1 MKTPLL
7 PALLLALL
15 ATATATAAQAP
26 DTYPRPADVETIDG
40 IVAAF
45 FDVVSGPAGSMPD
58 RARDESLHYPGARIV
73 MSDGGGQSELQA
85 MDVAGYH
92 ERYGGV
98 RPSAFYEREIHRETL
113 HFGSIATVW
122 STYAASGTPDGPP
135 MFRGISNLHLV
146 HDGTRWWIAGWTDQ
160 RETAE
165 HPLPARFLPPG
176 GTPATPQ

>member
-1 MKTPLL
+1 MQSTLL
-7 PALLLALL
+7 PALLLACL
-15 ATATATAAQAP
+15 ATATAAQEP
-26 DTYPRPADVETIDG
+26 DAAYPRPADVETIDG

-45 FDVVSGPAGSMPD
+45 FDVVSGPAGSTPD

-73 MSDGGGQSELQA
+73 MSGGGGQSRLQA

-113 HFGSIATVW
+113 RFGSIATVW
-122 STYAASGTPDGPP
+122 STYAASATPDGTP

-160 RETAE
+160 RETPD
-165 HPLPARFLPPG
+165 HPLPARFLPPVDPG
-176 GTPATPQ
+176 SATR

>member
-1 MKTPLL
+1 MKTTLL
-7 PALLLALL
+7 PALLLTLL
-15 ATATATAAQAP
+15 ATAAAAQEPAA
-26 DTYPRPADVETIDG
+26 YPRPADVETIDG

-45 FDVVSGPAGSMPD
+45 FDVVSGPAGSAPD

-73 MSDGGGQSELQA
+73 MSGGGGQGRLQA

-98 RPSAFYEREIHRETL
+98 RASAFYEREIHRETL
-113 HFGSIATVW
+113 RFGSIATVW
-122 STYAASGTPDGPP
+122 STYAASGTPDGAP

-165 HPLPARFLPPG
+165 QPLPARFLPPADAPAG
-176 GTPATPQ
+176 GR